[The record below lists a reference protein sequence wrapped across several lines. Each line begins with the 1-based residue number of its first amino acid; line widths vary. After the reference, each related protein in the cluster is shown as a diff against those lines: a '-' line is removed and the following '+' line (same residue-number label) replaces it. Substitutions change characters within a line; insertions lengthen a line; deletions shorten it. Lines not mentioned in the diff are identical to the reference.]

1 MAWCCWDSACR
12 SRFWRWWWRGRPRV
26 FSSARGRHSGKVD
39 VVDLAGVD
47 GVDWKGAGVMGEACE
62 LGSWCGWGGTVV
74 RPSNDGR
81 KRRTYRRLGRVVDGP
96 EHEQV
101 VVEDGRGVR
110 EMVMVRD
117 LVVLGEKTAAR
128 YVELGLV

>member
-1 MAWCCWDSACR
+1 
-12 SRFWRWWWRGRPRV
+12 
-26 FSSARGRHSGKVD
+26 
-39 VVDLAGVD
+39 
-47 GVDWKGAGVMGEACE
+47 
-62 LGSWCGWGGTVV
+62 
-74 RPSNDGR
+74 
-81 KRRTYRRLGRVVDGP
+81 LGRVVDGP